1 MPRGDRVS
9 RRVFR
14 AHGVGYDVQIYFGAA
29 SVTPQLRARADA
41 VLAHAESLQLGLD
54 LVASA

>member
-14 AHGVGYDVQIYFGAA
+14 AHGVGYDVQLGTTQAQELQAA
-29 SVTPQLRARADA
+29 ADA
-41 VLAHAESLQLGLD
+41 AMR
-54 LVASA
+54 